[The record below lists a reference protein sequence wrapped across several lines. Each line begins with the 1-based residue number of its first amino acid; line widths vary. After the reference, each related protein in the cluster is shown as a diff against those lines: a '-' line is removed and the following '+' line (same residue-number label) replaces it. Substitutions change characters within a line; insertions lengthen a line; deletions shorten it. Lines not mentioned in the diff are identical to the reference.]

1 MAQRA
6 IHKVSDNWFAQ
17 LNAGVDASTVSW
29 VLKSSGAT
37 GLPAVSALV
46 DTIVHCGTE
55 KALITAVAEDTP
67 SAGLDTL
74 TVTRGY
80 GGTTAATHSA
90 DDYVGQFYYE
100 DYHNDNTDRLAVLE
114 FALAAR
120 GNGVDQNGGALAVTA
135 EGTPSMAV
143 NIGVGW
149 AVVSGQVV
157 ALRAATTLTFV
168 APVTDPRIDLI
179 VINQLGVVSA
189 VAGTEN
195 ASPSAPSVPSD
206 SLEIAKIHHVTTE
219 THIDNTD
226 GGDGYIDL
234 AGVTYL

>member
-1 MAQRA
+1 MAQRP

-17 LNAGVDASTVSW
+17 LNANVNDSTGTW
-29 VLKSSGAT
+29 VLKSPGSA
-37 GLPAVSALV
+37 GLPTVSALV
-46 DTIVHCGTE
+46 DTILHCGTE
-55 KALITAVAEDTP
+55 KVLVTAIAEDTP

-80 GGTTAATHSA
+80 GGTTAASHSEE
-90 DDYVGQFYYE
+90 DYVGQFYYE
-100 DYHNDNTDRLAVLE
+100 DYHNDNAERLAAIE
-114 FALAAR
+114 FALAAS
-120 GNGVDQNGGALAVTA
+120 GNGIGQTGGALAVTA
-135 EGTPSMAV
+135 EGTPSMTVDIAT
-143 NIGVGW
+143 GW
-149 AVVSGQVV
+149 AVVSGQVT

-179 VINQLGVVSA
+179 VINQTGTVSA

-206 SLEIAKIHHVTTE
+206 SIEIAKVYHVVGE
-219 THIDNTD
+219 THIDDAD

-234 AGVTYL
+234 TGVTYL